1 MLNINLKD
9 TELYTN
15 DEITID
21 KQYNIF
27 YGKNGTG
34 KSTLTREI
42 VKQFSPKFDVR
53 LFQGFEE
60 LLGDNNKLNAVA
72 LGRENVKIDNEI
84 AVEKKK
90 LDEYTKEK
98 NRILRL
104 IAQEDSDEAI
114 IGKKLLKTKSSME
127 QKEKEFNQLYTT
139 EAANIKKKI
148 NPS

>member
-15 DEITID
+15 DEIIID

-90 LDEYTKEK
+90 I
-98 NRILRL
+98 R
-104 IAQEDSDEAI
+104 
-114 IGKKLLKTKSSME
+114 
-127 QKEKEFNQLYTT
+127 
-139 EAANIKKKI
+139 
-148 NPS
+148 